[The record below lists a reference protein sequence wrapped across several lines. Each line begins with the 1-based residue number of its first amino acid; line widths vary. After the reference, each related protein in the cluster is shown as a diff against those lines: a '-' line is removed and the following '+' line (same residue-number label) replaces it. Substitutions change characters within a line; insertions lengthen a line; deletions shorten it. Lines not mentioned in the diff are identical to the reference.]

1 MMSGADHTV
10 VKEANR
16 RFYEALEHL
25 DLLAM
30 ERVWLHEDW
39 VKCIHPGWEMIT
51 GWHNIRR
58 SWAQIFDHTRAMR
71 IILTDISVHVIGD
84 VGWVTCL
91 ENITAYHDEGMSP
104 GLAQATNIFL
114 RRQGEWFLVHH
125 HASPV
130 ASELSSE
137 VTGAIVQ

>member
-1 MMSGADHTV
+1 MTDDDYAAV
-10 VKEANR
+10 REANR
-16 RFYEALEHL
+16 GFYEALERL
-25 DLLAM
+25 DLQAM
-30 ERVWLHEDW
+30 ERVWLTEDW

-51 GWHNIRR
+51 GWPNIRR
-58 SWAQIFDHTRAMR
+58 SWAVIFDSTQAMR

-84 VGWVTCL
+84 VAWVSCL
-91 ENITAYHDEGMSP
+91 ENITAYHDGGMSP

-137 VTGAIVQ
+137 GAATIVQ